1 MKKILL
7 TWMMLTS
14 AFALHAED
22 NHLYIQPNAGEKL
35 SWSVPSLQK
44 MTFQDGNIVLTQKDG
59 TVAYAPI
66 ATVKRMYVSTPS
78 ADNIES
84 TDATL
89 FYSWNG
95 DKLQVNVQPGTPIN
109 VYNVAGSVVL
119 HGIYSGDVVDF
130 QGVDKGLYIVNV
142 GGRTFKIVKK

>member
-1 MKKILL
+1 
-7 TWMMLTS
+7 
-14 AFALHAED
+14 
-22 NHLYIQPNAGEKL
+22 
-35 SWSVPSLQK
+35 
-44 MTFQDGNIVLTQKDG
+44 
-59 TVAYAPI
+59 
-66 ATVKRMYVSTPS
+66 MYVSTPS

-109 VYNVAGSVVL
+109 VYNVAGAVVL

-130 QGVDKGLYIVNV
+130 QGVDRGLYIVNV